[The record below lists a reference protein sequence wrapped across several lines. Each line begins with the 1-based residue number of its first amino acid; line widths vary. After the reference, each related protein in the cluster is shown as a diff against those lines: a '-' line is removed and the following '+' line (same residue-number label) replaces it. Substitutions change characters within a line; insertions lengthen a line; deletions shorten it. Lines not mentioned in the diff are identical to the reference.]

1 MVVVAQVDLRGGLE
15 RAWENIITFLP
26 KLGAFLLI
34 LLIGWLVA
42 TILAR
47 ILNRVLDRV
56 GFNRLVERGAIRT
69 ALAESKFDAA
79 DILSKIV
86 FWLVFL
92 FVLQLAFGVFG
103 PNPISVLL
111 TGIIAFLP
119 KLFVALVIVVIT
131 AAVASAARDIIGSA
145 LGGLNYGRTVAVAAM
160 ILIWFIGASAAL
172 SQIEIAP
179 QIVTGLFYAVLALIV
194 GVAIVAVGGGGIL
207 PMRER
212 WERALTRAEREA
224 PQVKAEAQRQTQG
237 ASSPP
242 GAPAGQ
248 QTPPSV
254 SGPTTTPNPTDPGE
268 RPSLS

>member
-1 MVVVAQVDLRGGLE
+1 VKRVAVVAQVDLRGGLE

-34 LLIGWLVA
+34 LLVGWLVA
-42 TILAR
+42 TVLA
-47 ILNRVLDRV
+47 RVLDRVLGRV

-69 ALAESKFDAA
+69 ALAESRFDAA

-92 FVLQLAFGVFG
+92 FALQLAFGVFG

-145 LGGLNYGRTVAVAAM
+145 LGGLNYGRIVAVGAM

-172 SQIEIAP
+172 SQVEIAP

-194 GVAIVAVGGGGIL
+194 GVAIVAVGGGGIE
-207 PMRER
+207 PMRRR
-212 WERALTRAEREA
+212 WERALTRAEAEA
-224 PQVKAEAQRQTQG
+224 PQVKAEAQRQTG
-237 ASSPP
+237 SAEVEGGPR
-242 GAPAGQ
+242 
-248 QTPPSV
+248 TPPEGGPPTAPMSG
-254 SGPTTTPNPTDPGE
+254 GPTPP
-268 RPSLS
+268 